1 MVGKMQKGVARMKWN
16 IVIMVFA
23 GLVLGGCK
31 TKYVSVPEIHTEYIT
46 RVDTTVRTD
55 SVYLKDS
62 VYVERKGD
70 TLYVNKTLYMD
81 RYHNIYKVK
90 KDTVVKR
97 DSVNVAYPVEKE
109 MSRSERL
116 FVAMGE
122 FFAALVI
129 ALIFVIGVKLYKRH

>member
-1 MVGKMQKGVARMKWN
+1 MKWN

-46 RVDTTVRTD
+46 RVDTTVRRD

-70 TLYVNKTLYMD
+70 TLYVNKTLYRD

-90 KDTVVKR
+90 TDTILKR

-116 FVAMGE
+116 FVAMGK

-129 ALIFVIGVKLYKRH
+129 ALLFVIGVKLYKRH

>member
-1 MVGKMQKGVARMKWN
+1 MKWN
-16 IVIMVFA
+16 IAIMA
-23 GLVLGGCK
+23 LAWLTLGSCK

-46 RVDTTVRTD
+46 RVDTTVIMD
-55 SVYLKDS
+55 SVYQRDS

-70 TLYVNKTLYMD
+70 TLYVNKTLYRD

-109 MSRSERL
+109 ISRSERL
-116 FVAMGE
+116 FVAMGK

-129 ALIFVIGVKLYKRH
+129 VLLFVIGVKLYKRH

>member
-1 MVGKMQKGVARMKWN
+1 MKWS
-16 IVIMVFA
+16 IAIMVFA

-46 RVDTTVRTD
+46 MVDTTVRKD

-116 FVAMGE
+116 FVAMGK

-129 ALIFVIGVKLYKRH
+129 AMLFMIGVKLYKRH

>member
-1 MVGKMQKGVARMKWN
+1 MKWS
-16 IVIMVFA
+16 IAIMVFV

-46 RVDTTVRTD
+46 MVDTTVRKD

-116 FVAMGE
+116 FVAMGKL
-122 FFAALVI
+122 FAALVI
-129 ALIFVIGVKLYKRH
+129 ALLFVIGVKLYKRH

>member
-1 MVGKMQKGVARMKWN
+1 MKLN
-16 IVIMVFA
+16 IAIMVLA
-23 GLVLGGCK
+23 GLALGSCK

-46 RVDTTVRTD
+46 SVDTTVRID
-55 SVYLKDS
+55 SVYQRDS

-70 TLYVNKTLYMD
+70 TLYVNKTLYRD

-109 MSRSERL
+109 MSRSERI
-116 FVAMGE
+116 FVSMGK

-129 ALIFVIGVKLYKRH
+129 ALLFVIGVKLYKRH

>member
-1 MVGKMQKGVARMKWN
+1 MKWN

-46 RVDTTVRTD
+46 RVDTTVRRD

-70 TLYVNKTLYMD
+70 TMYINKTVYRD
-81 RYHNIYKVK
+81 RFHHIYKVK
-90 KDTVVKR
+90 TDTIVKR

-116 FVAMGE
+116 FVTMGK

-129 ALIFVIGVKLYKRH
+129 ALLFVIGVKLYKRH

>member
-1 MVGKMQKGVARMKWN
+1 MKWN
-16 IVIMVFA
+16 IAIMVLA
-23 GLVLGGCK
+23 GLALGSCK

-46 RVDTTVRTD
+46 RVDTTVRKD

-70 TLYVNKTLYMD
+70 TLYVSKTLYRD

-90 KDTVVKR
+90 NDTVVKR

-109 MSRSERL
+109 MSRSERI
-116 FVAMGE
+116 FVEIGK
-122 FFAALVI
+122 FFVALVI
-129 ALIFVIGVKLYKRH
+129 ALLFVIGVKLYKRH

>member
-1 MVGKMQKGVARMKWN
+1 MKWS
-16 IVIMVFA
+16 IAIMVFA

-46 RVDTTVRTD
+46 RVDTTVIMD
-55 SVYLKDS
+55 SVYQRDS

-90 KDTVVKR
+90 TDTIIKT
-97 DSVNVAYPVEKE
+97 DSVAVPYPIERQLTKNE
-109 MSRSERL
+109 QRLMSMGRCYIAFL
-116 FVAMGE
+116 FILSAC
-122 FFAALVI
+122 A
-129 ALIFVIGVKLYKRH
+129 IGFTLWYRNKK

>member
-1 MVGKMQKGVARMKWN
+1 MKWYA
-16 IVIMVFA
+16 VILIFA

-46 RVDTTVRTD
+46 RVDTTVRRD

-70 TLYVNKTLYMD
+70 TLYVNKTLYRD

-116 FVAMGE
+116 FVAMGK

-129 ALIFVIGVKLYKRH
+129 ALLFVIGVKLYKRH

>member
-1 MVGKMQKGVARMKWN
+1 MKWN

-46 RVDTTVRTD
+46 RVDATVRRD

-70 TLYVNKTLYMD
+70 TLYVNKTLYRD

-90 KDTVVKR
+90 TDTIVKR

-116 FVAMGE
+116 FVAMGK

-129 ALIFVIGVKLYKRH
+129 ALLFVIGVKLYKRH

>member
-1 MVGKMQKGVARMKWN
+1 MKWS
-16 IVIMVFA
+16 IAIMVFA

-46 RVDTTVRTD
+46 RVDTTVRKD

-70 TLYVNKTLYMD
+70 TLYVNKTLYRD

-97 DSVNVAYPVEKE
+97 DIVNVAYPVEKE
-109 MSRSERL
+109 MSMSERL
-116 FVAMGE
+116 FVAMGK

-129 ALIFVIGVKLYKRH
+129 SLLFVIGVKLYKRH

>member
-1 MVGKMQKGVARMKWN
+1 MKWN

-46 RVDTTVRTD
+46 RVDTTVRRD

-70 TLYVNKTLYMD
+70 TLYVNKTLYRD
-81 RYHNIYKVK
+81 RYHDIYKAK
-90 KDTVVKR
+90 TDTIVKR

-116 FVAMGE
+116 FVAMGK

-129 ALIFVIGVKLYKRH
+129 ALLFVIGVKLYKRH

>member
-1 MVGKMQKGVARMKWN
+1 MKWN
-16 IVIMVFA
+16 IAIMVLA
-23 GLVLGGCK
+23 GLALVSCK

-46 RVDTTVRTD
+46 MVDTTVIMD
-55 SVYLKDS
+55 SVYQRDS

-116 FVAMGE
+116 FVAMGK

-129 ALIFVIGVKLYKRH
+129 AMLFMIGVKLYKRH

>member
-1 MVGKMQKGVARMKWN
+1 MKCN
-16 IVIMVFA
+16 IAIMVLA
-23 GLVLGGCK
+23 GLALGSCK

-46 RVDTTVRTD
+46 RVDTTVIMD
-55 SVYLKDS
+55 SVYQRDS
-62 VYVERKGD
+62 VYVERKGY
-70 TLYVNKTLYMD
+70 TLYVNKTLYRD

-90 KDTVVKR
+90 KDTIVKR

-116 FVAMGE
+116 FVAMGK

-129 ALIFVIGVKLYKRH
+129 ALLFVIGVKLYKRH

>member
-1 MVGKMQKGVARMKWN
+1 MKWS
-16 IVIMVFA
+16 IAIMVFA

-31 TKYVSVPEIHTEYIT
+31 TKYVSVPEFHTEYIT
-46 RVDTTVRTD
+46 SVDTTVIMD
-55 SVYLKDS
+55 SVYQRDS

-70 TLYVNKTLYMD
+70 TLYVNKTLYRD

-116 FVAMGE
+116 FVAMGK

-129 ALIFVIGVKLYKRH
+129 ALLFVIGVKLYKRH

>member
-1 MVGKMQKGVARMKWN
+1 MKCN
-16 IVIMVFA
+16 IAIMVLA
-23 GLVLGGCK
+23 GLALGSCK

-46 RVDTTVRTD
+46 RVDTTVIMD
-55 SVYLKDS
+55 SVYQRDS

-70 TLYVNKTLYMD
+70 TLYVNKTLYRD

-90 KDTVVKR
+90 TDTIVKR

-116 FVAMGE
+116 FIAMGK

-129 ALIFVIGVKLYKRH
+129 VLLFVIGVKLYKRH

>member
-1 MVGKMQKGVARMKWN
+1 MKLK
-16 IVIMVFA
+16 IAILVILA
-23 GLVLGGCK
+23 GLALGSCK

-46 RVDTTVRTD
+46 RVDTAVRID
-55 SVYLKDS
+55 SVYQRDS

-70 TLYVNKTLYMD
+70 TLYVNKTLYRD

-109 MSRSERL
+109 MSRIERL
-116 FVAMGE
+116 FVAMGK

-129 ALIFVIGVKLYKRH
+129 ALLFVIGVKQYKRH

>member
-1 MVGKMQKGVARMKWN
+1 MKWS
-16 IVIMVFA
+16 IAIMVFA

-46 RVDTTVRTD
+46 RVDTTVRKD
-55 SVYLKDS
+55 IVYLKDS

-70 TLYVNKTLYMD
+70 TLYVNKTLYRD

-97 DSVNVAYPVEKE
+97 DSVNVAYHVEKE

-116 FVAMGE
+116 FVAMGK

-129 ALIFVIGVKLYKRH
+129 ALLFVIGVKLYKRH

>member
-1 MVGKMQKGVARMKWN
+1 MKWN
-16 IVIMVFA
+16 IAIMVLA
-23 GLVLGGCK
+23 GLALGSCK

-46 RVDTTVRTD
+46 RVDTTFIMD
-55 SVYLKDS
+55 SVYQRDS

-70 TLYVNKTLYMD
+70 TLYVNKTLYRD

-116 FVAMGE
+116 FVAMGK

-129 ALIFVIGVKLYKRH
+129 AMLFVIGVKLYKRH

>member
-1 MVGKMQKGVARMKWN
+1 MKWN
-16 IVIMVFA
+16 IAIMA
-23 GLVLGGCK
+23 LAWLTLGSCK

-46 RVDTTVRTD
+46 MVDTTVIMD
-55 SVYLKDS
+55 SVYQRDS

-70 TLYVNKTLYMD
+70 TLYVNKTLYRD

-116 FVAMGE
+116 FVAMGK
-122 FFAALVI
+122 FSSALVI
-129 ALIFVIGVKLYKRH
+129 ALLFVIGVKLYKRN

>member
-1 MVGKMQKGVARMKWN
+1 MKWN
-16 IVIMVFA
+16 IAILVILA

-46 RVDTTVRTD
+46 RVDTTVIMD
-55 SVYLKDS
+55 SVYQRDS

-70 TLYVNKTLYMD
+70 TLYVSKTLYRDM
-81 RYHNIYKVK
+81 YHNIYKVK
-90 KDTVVKR
+90 KDTIVKR

-116 FVAMGE
+116 FVAMGK

-129 ALIFVIGVKLYKRH
+129 ALLFVIGVKLYKRH

>member
-1 MVGKMQKGVARMKWN
+1 MKCN
-16 IVIMVFA
+16 IAIMVLA
-23 GLVLGGCK
+23 GLALGGCK

-46 RVDTTVRTD
+46 RVDTTVRKD
-55 SVYLKDS
+55 SVYLRDS

-70 TLYVNKTLYMD
+70 TLYVSKTLYRD

-90 KDTVVKR
+90 NDTIVKR

-109 MSRSERL
+109 MSRRERL
-116 FVAMGE
+116 FVSMGK

-129 ALIFVIGVKLYKRH
+129 VLLFVIGLKLYKRH

>member
-1 MVGKMQKGVARMKWN
+1 MKWS
-16 IVIMVFA
+16 IAIMVFA

-46 RVDTTVRTD
+46 MVDTTVRKD

-70 TLYVNKTLYMD
+70 TLYVNKTLYRDM
-81 RYHNIYKVK
+81 YHNIYKVK

-116 FVAMGE
+116 FVAMGK

-129 ALIFVIGVKLYKRH
+129 ALLFVIGVKLYKRH

>member
-1 MVGKMQKGVARMKWN
+1 MKWS
-16 IVIMVFA
+16 IAIMVFS

-46 RVDTTVRTD
+46 SVDTTVIKD
-55 SVYLKDS
+55 SVYLRDS

-70 TLYVNKTLYMD
+70 TLYVNKTLYRD

-116 FVAMGE
+116 FVAMGK

-129 ALIFVIGVKLYKRH
+129 ALLFVIGVKLYKRH

>member
-1 MVGKMQKGVARMKWN
+1 MKWN
-16 IVIMVFA
+16 IAIMVLA
-23 GLVLGGCK
+23 GLALGSCK

-46 RVDTTVRTD
+46 RVDTTVIMD
-55 SVYLKDS
+55 SVYQRDS

-70 TLYVNKTLYMD
+70 TLYVNKTLYRD

-116 FVAMGE
+116 FVAMGK

-129 ALIFVIGVKLYKRH
+129 VLLFVIGVKLYKRH

>member
-1 MVGKMQKGVARMKWN
+1 MKWS
-16 IVIMVFA
+16 IAIMVFS

-46 RVDTTVRTD
+46 SVDTTVRKD
-55 SVYLKDS
+55 SVYLRDS

-70 TLYVNKTLYMD
+70 TLYVNKTLYRD

-116 FVAMGE
+116 FVAMGK

-129 ALIFVIGVKLYKRH
+129 ALRFVIGVKLYKRH

>member
-1 MVGKMQKGVARMKWN
+1 MKWYA
-16 IVIMVFA
+16 VILIFA

-31 TKYVSVPEIHTEYIT
+31 TKYVSVPEVHTEYIS
-46 RVDTTVRTD
+46 RVDTTVRMD
-55 SVYLKDS
+55 SVYLRDS

-70 TLYVNKTLYMD
+70 TLYVNKTAYRD
-81 RYHNIYKVK
+81 RYRHIYKVK
-90 KDTVVKR
+90 TDTIVKR

-116 FVAMGE
+116 FVAMGK

-129 ALIFVIGVKLYKRH
+129 ALLFVIGVKLYKRH

>member
-1 MVGKMQKGVARMKWN
+1 MKCN
-16 IVIMVFA
+16 IVIMVLA
-23 GLVLGGCK
+23 GLALGSCK

-46 RVDTTVRTD
+46 RVDTTVRKD

-70 TLYVNKTLYMD
+70 TLYVSKTLYRD

-90 KDTVVKR
+90 KDTIVKR
-97 DSVNVAYPVEKE
+97 YSVNVAYPVEKE

-116 FVAMGE
+116 FVAMGK

-129 ALIFVIGVKLYKRH
+129 ALLFVIGVKLYKRH

>member
-1 MVGKMQKGVARMKWN
+1 MKCN
-16 IVIMVFA
+16 IAIMVLA
-23 GLVLGGCK
+23 GLALGSCK

-46 RVDTTVRTD
+46 RVDTTVIMD
-55 SVYLKDS
+55 SVYQRDS

-70 TLYVNKTLYMD
+70 TLYVSKTLYRD

-90 KDTVVKR
+90 KDTIVKR

-116 FVAMGE
+116 FVAMGK

-129 ALIFVIGVKLYKRH
+129 VLLFVIGVKLYKRH

>member
-1 MVGKMQKGVARMKWN
+1 MKCN
-16 IVIMVFA
+16 IAIMVLA
-23 GLVLGGCK
+23 GLALGSCK

-46 RVDTTVRTD
+46 RVDTTVIMD
-55 SVYLKDS
+55 SVYQRDS

-70 TLYVNKTLYMD
+70 TLYVSKTLYRDM
-81 RYHNIYKVK
+81 YHNIYKVK
-90 KDTVVKR
+90 KDTIVKR

-116 FVAMGE
+116 FVAMGK

-129 ALIFVIGVKLYKRH
+129 ALLFVIGVKLYKRH

>member
-1 MVGKMQKGVARMKWN
+1 MKFN
-16 IVIMVFA
+16 IAILVILA

-46 RVDTTVRTD
+46 RVDTTVRKD
-55 SVYLKDS
+55 SVYLKVS

-70 TLYVNKTLYMD
+70 TLYVNKTLYRD

-90 KDTVVKR
+90 TDTIVKR

-109 MSRSERL
+109 MTRSERL
-116 FVAMGE
+116 FVAMGK

-129 ALIFVIGVKLYKRH
+129 ALLFVIGVKLYKRH

>member
-1 MVGKMQKGVARMKWN
+1 MKWS
-16 IVIMVFA
+16 IAIMVFA

-31 TKYVSVPEIHTEYIT
+31 TKYVSVPEIHTEHIT
-46 RVDTTVRTD
+46 RVDTTVRKD

-109 MSRSERL
+109 MSRSERI
-116 FVAMGE
+116 FVAIGK

-129 ALIFVIGVKLYKRH
+129 ALLFVIGVKLYKRH

>member
-1 MVGKMQKGVARMKWN
+1 MKWN
-16 IVIMVFA
+16 IAIMVLA
-23 GLVLGGCK
+23 GLALGSCK

-46 RVDTTVRTD
+46 MVDTTVIMD
-55 SVYLKDS
+55 SVYQRDS

-97 DSVNVAYPVEKE
+97 DSVNVAYPVENE

-116 FVAMGE
+116 FVSMGK

-129 ALIFVIGVKLYKRH
+129 ALLFVIGVKLYKRH

>member
-1 MVGKMQKGVARMKWN
+1 MKLS
-16 IVIMVFA
+16 IAIMVFA

-46 RVDTTVRTD
+46 MVDTTIRKD

-116 FVAMGE
+116 FVAMGK

-129 ALIFVIGVKLYKRH
+129 ALLFVIGVKLYKRH

>member
-1 MVGKMQKGVARMKWN
+1 MKCN
-16 IVIMVFA
+16 IAIMVLA
-23 GLVLGGCK
+23 GLALGSCK

-46 RVDTTVRTD
+46 RVDTTVRKD

-70 TLYVNKTLYMD
+70 TLYVSKTLYRD

-90 KDTVVKR
+90 KDTIVKR

-116 FVAMGE
+116 FVSMGK

-129 ALIFVIGVKLYKRH
+129 ALFFVIGLKLYKRN

>member
-1 MVGKMQKGVARMKWN
+1 MKLN
-16 IVIMVFA
+16 IAILVILA
-23 GLVLGGCK
+23 GLALGSCK

-46 RVDTTVRTD
+46 RVDTTVIMD
-55 SVYLKDS
+55 SVYQRDS

-70 TLYVNKTLYMD
+70 TLYVNKTLYRD

-116 FVAMGE
+116 FVAIGK

-129 ALIFVIGVKLYKRH
+129 ALLFVIGVKQYKRH